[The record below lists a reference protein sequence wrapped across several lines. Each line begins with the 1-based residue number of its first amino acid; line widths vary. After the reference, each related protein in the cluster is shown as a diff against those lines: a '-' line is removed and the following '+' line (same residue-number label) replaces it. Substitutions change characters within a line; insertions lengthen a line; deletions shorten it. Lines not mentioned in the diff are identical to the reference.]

1 MPRVYLGIGSNVARQ
16 ANIAGA
22 LSSLDVRFA
31 PLTVSPVYESEAVGF
46 DGACFFNLV
55 VGFDTDLGLQAL
67 DDELTRIEYRHGR
80 PPLAPRYGP
89 RPLDLDIL
97 IYGDGVVRTNGIEV
111 PRRDILEYA
120 FVLRPLADI
129 APDLRH
135 PADGR
140 RIADL
145 WQAFDQAAQPLRPVS
160 IDQALR
166 NSSERRRP
174 VDS

>member
-1 MPRVYLGIGSNVARQ
+1 MPRVYLGIGSNVARE

-22 LSSLDVRFA
+22 LESLRERFA
-31 PLTVSPVYESEAVGF
+31 PLSVSPVYESKAVGF
-46 DGACFFNLV
+46 DGPRFHNLV
-55 VGFDTDLGLQAL
+55 VGFDTDLELLAL
-67 DDELTRIEYRHGR
+67 HGELSEVEHCHGR
-80 PPLAPRYGP
+80 RPQAPHNAP

-97 IYGDGVVRTNGIEV
+97 LYGNRVLRTNGIEV

-135 PADGR
+135 PANGR

-145 WQAFDQAAQPLRPVS
+145 WQAFDETAQPLWPIPR
-160 IDQALR
+160 A
-166 NSSERRRP
+166 RR
-174 VDS
+174 

>member
-1 MPRVYLGIGSNVARQ
+1 MLRVYLGIGSNVARE

-22 LSSLDVRFA
+22 LELLRERFA
-31 PLTVSPVYESEAVGF
+31 PLTVSPVYESKAVGF
-46 DGACFFNLV
+46 DGPSFHNLV
-55 VGFDTDLGLQAL
+55 VGFDTDLDLLAL
-67 DDELTRIEYRHGR
+67 HGALSEVEHRHGR
-80 PPLAPRYGP
+80 RPETPRYAP

-97 IYGDGVVRTNGIEV
+97 LYGNRVFRTNGIEV

-135 PADGR
+135 PANGR

-145 WQAFDQAAQPLRPVS
+145 WQAFDQTAQPLWPIPR
-160 IDQALR
+160 A
-166 NSSERRRP
+166 RR
-174 VDS
+174 

>member
-1 MPRVYLGIGSNVARQ
+1 MPRVYLGIGSNVARE

-22 LSSLDVRFA
+22 LESLRECFA
-31 PLTVSPVYESEAVGF
+31 PLTVSPVYESKAVGF
-46 DGACFFNLV
+46 DGPSFHNLV
-55 VGFDTDLGLQAL
+55 AGFDTDLDLLAL
-67 DDELTRIEYRHGR
+67 HGELSEVEHRHGR
-80 PPLAPRYGP
+80 RPETPRYAP

-97 IYGDGVVRTNGIEV
+97 LYGNRVFRTNGIEV

-135 PADGR
+135 PANGR

-145 WQAFDQAAQPLRPVS
+145 WQAFDQTAQPLWP
-160 IDQALR
+160 IPLA
-166 NSSERRRP
+166 RR
-174 VDS
+174 